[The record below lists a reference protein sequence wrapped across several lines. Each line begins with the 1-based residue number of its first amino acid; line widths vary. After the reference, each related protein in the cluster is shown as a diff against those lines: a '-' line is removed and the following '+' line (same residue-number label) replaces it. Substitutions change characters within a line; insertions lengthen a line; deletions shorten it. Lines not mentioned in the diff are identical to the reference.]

1 VKANIKLICFGGEH
15 TVPFNDKQTTMLTE
29 EQRKDLAAGKSIRIK
44 VKKRKPKPKPKMTTL
59 EVHYVKV
66 SLYHIPAD
74 WDVKDV
80 MIRYG
85 NMFYKGDWYEGIKRI
100 EGEID
105 LKYPETIKEDKR
117 LNYMFEDENAF
128 YLRD

>member
-1 VKANIKLICFGGEH
+1 
-15 TVPFNDKQTTMLTE
+15 MLTE
-29 EQRKDLAAGKSIRIK
+29 AQLKMLDEGKSIRIK
-44 VKKRKPKPKPKMTTL
+44 VKKVKPKMTTL

-74 WDVKDV
+74 WDVEKV

-85 NMFYKGDWYEGIKRI
+85 NMFYKGDLYEDTKRI

-117 LNYMFEDENAF
+117 LNYMFEIENAF
-128 YLRD
+128 YLRG